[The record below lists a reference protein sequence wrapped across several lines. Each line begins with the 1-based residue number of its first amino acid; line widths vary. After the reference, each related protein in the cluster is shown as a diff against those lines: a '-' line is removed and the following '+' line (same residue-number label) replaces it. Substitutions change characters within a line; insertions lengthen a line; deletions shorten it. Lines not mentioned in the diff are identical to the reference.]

1 MDKKTSVIT
10 IGVTDID
17 PFVAAV
23 ISDSVKNKLQRYITD
38 YRTSKARQDL
48 EYVTKMCKQ
57 CEEEYEDAQ
66 SKYAKAADANR
77 NVNLVRVSSEI
88 TKLEN
93 DMQLKYNSYSA
104 AMQQLQI
111 SRQQVQ
117 INTPVFTV
125 IQKPSV
131 PTRPSGMPKAV
142 ICVLYFMLGVVLD
155 GLWVLFLRDW
165 WKSSRFGLKKRKEK

>member
-1 MDKKTSVIT
+1 MKRKIRTPYFEIGTKNYIYGDKV
-10 IGVTDID
+10 
-17 PFVAAV
+17 
-23 ISDSVKNKLQRYITD
+23 
-38 YRTSKARQDL
+38 L
-48 EYVTKMCKQ
+48 E
-57 CEEEYEDAQ
+57 
-66 SKYAKAADANR
+66 YAKAADANR

-142 ICVLYFMLGVVLD
+142 ICILYFMLGVVLD
-155 GLWVLFLRDW
+155 GLWVLFIRDW

>member
-1 MDKKTSVIT
+1 MSFTST
-10 IGVTDID
+10 I
-17 PFVAAV
+17 
-23 ISDSVKNKLQRYITD
+23 K
-38 YRTSKARQDL
+38 
-48 EYVTKMCKQ
+48 E
-57 CEEEYEDAQ
+57 
-66 SKYAKAADANR
+66 
-77 NVNLVRVSSEI
+77 EI

-155 GLWVLFLRDW
+155 GLWVLFIRDW
-165 WKSSRFGLKKRKEK
+165 WKSSRFCLKKRKEK